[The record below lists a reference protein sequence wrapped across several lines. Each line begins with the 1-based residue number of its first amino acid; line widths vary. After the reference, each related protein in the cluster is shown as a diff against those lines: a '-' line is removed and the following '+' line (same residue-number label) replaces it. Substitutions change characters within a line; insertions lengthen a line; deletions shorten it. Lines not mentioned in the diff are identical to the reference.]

1 MVSLDGSRSLMVASA
16 FICWND
22 VRLRTA
28 DKLQES
34 VG

>member
-22 VRLRTA
+22 VRLRAA
-28 DKLQES
+28 DKQES